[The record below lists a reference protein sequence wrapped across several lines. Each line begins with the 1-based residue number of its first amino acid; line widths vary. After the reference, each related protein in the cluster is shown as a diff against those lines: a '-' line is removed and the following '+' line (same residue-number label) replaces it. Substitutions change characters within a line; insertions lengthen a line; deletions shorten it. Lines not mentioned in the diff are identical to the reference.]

1 MDIPKNGYPQNKLS
15 LHRCSR
21 GRQFLECYEAERD
34 YSDDMKHHCLTAQWH
49 GFLSY

>member
-1 MDIPKNGYPQNKLS
+1 MVTPKTNFHYI
-15 LHRCSR
+15 CVDR

-49 GFLSY
+49 GFLSH